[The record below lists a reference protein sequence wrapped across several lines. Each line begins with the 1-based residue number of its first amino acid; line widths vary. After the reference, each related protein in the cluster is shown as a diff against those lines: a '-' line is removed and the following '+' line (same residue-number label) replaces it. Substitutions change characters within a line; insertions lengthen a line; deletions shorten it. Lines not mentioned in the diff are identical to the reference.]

1 MLCGM
6 RKLFSV
12 LADSLMIWSRNF
24 TLIYVLLFSSLLF
37 ELLIPRNESPAL
49 EPRWFLLAGVM
60 LLLFGAVMAGLYR
73 MVALACDRFLGQ
85 PREQALRQA
94 SPKDALTLFQA
105 FLPGISQSMFPIVG
119 GYLVQLLMA
128 VLLLLPTQ
136 PLLMKY
142 LPMLQK
148 MLPMGTN
155 ERMNLLLALPVAQQD
170 ELSALF
176 LMLLVGMAV
185 FALFGLM
192 TILWPAFVVYYR
204 NNPLKACARSMLQFF
219 KDPLTMIGLVVVLI
233 GIRIPLFLLNSVGVG
248 SGNYLISMLVTL
260 MALFVEI
267 FIAIA
272 VFVYVYQAVGK
283 PIVDP
288 DPSKGSPLQ
297 EQGEKSEER
306 FED

>member
-1 MLCGM
+1 
-6 RKLFSV
+6 
-12 LADSLMIWSRNF
+12 
-24 TLIYVLLFSSLLF
+24 
-37 ELLIPRNESPAL
+37 
-49 EPRWFLLAGVM
+49 
-60 LLLFGAVMAGLYR
+60 
-73 MVALACDRFLGQ
+73 
-85 PREQALRQA
+85 
-94 SPKDALTLFQA
+94 
-105 FLPGISQSMFPIVG
+105 
-119 GYLVQLLMA
+119 
-128 VLLLLPTQ
+128 
-136 PLLMKY
+136 
-142 LPMLQK
+142 
-148 MLPMGTN
+148 
-155 ERMNLLLALPVAQQD
+155 
-170 ELSALF
+170 
-176 LMLLVGMAV
+176 
-185 FALFGLM
+185 M